1 MCRNLRHVTITCNIK
16 YFYIGIKNG
25 GRTVWVGNVAGMLE
39 TRNANLYLGKSKE
52 TDPSEDIVVYVEVLL
67 K

>member
-1 MCRNLRHVTITCNIK
+1 M
-16 YFYIGIKNG
+16 
-25 GRTVWVGNVAGMLE
+25 GNVAGMLE
-39 TRNANLYLGKSKE
+39 SRNANLYLGKSKE